1 MRKYPYIN
9 FEFTQE
15 LGKEILTVEG
25 LTKKG
30 YFEDVSFTV
39 QKGEKIAFLSDRSVE
54 VSMLF
59 DILCGEEE
67 ADSGKVVWGKTVTT
81 GYLPQNF
88 DSFFDGCKLNLV
100 QWIDR
105 WSKDHDETY
114 LRSWLGRMLFSG
126 DEVKKSANVLSGGE
140 KVRCMLARAMLTAGN
155 VLILDEPT
163 NHLDLESI
171 TALNKGMINFK
182 GCILF
187 SSHDQELMQTTANR
201 IIEINGKKTF
211 DKLTTY
217 EDYLESID

>member
-1 MRKYPYIN
+1 M
-9 FEFTQE
+9 
-15 LGKEILTVEG
+15 
-25 LTKKG
+25 
-30 YFEDVSFTV
+30 
-39 QKGEKIAFLSDRSVE
+39 
-54 VSMLF
+54 
-59 DILCGEEE
+59 
-67 ADSGKVVWGKTVTT
+67 
-81 GYLPQNF
+81 
-88 DSFFDGCKLNLV
+88 
-100 QWIDR
+100 
-105 WSKDHDETY
+105 
-114 LRSWLGRMLFSG
+114 
-126 DEVKKSANVLSGGE
+126 
-140 KVRCMLARAMLTAGN
+140 RCMLARAMLTAGN